1 MDPDFLSYYPCFSLN
16 KKENGYEVVD
26 NENSM
31 KLTLSLDD
39 YNKVLTECK
48 KHPLNKILKGS
59 NLNILDCT
67 CGFSRD
73 AAIIQA
79 LGNSVISI
87 EENPFIMGLVTD
99 AKRRIKNDYTRSI
112 YDRITFRLGNSIDF
126 IRNTNKHFD
135 YIYFDFMFNIH
146 KSSLPSKKEQFL
158 KKIVS
163 NNLTKNLN
171 IIKETVQRV
180 SSKIIIKEY
189 IYSNDY
195 TYFDIINTYREK
207 TVKYHLIQGNR
218 EH

>member
-1 MDPDFLSYYPCFSLN
+1 MRLFC
-16 KKENGYEVVD
+16 
-26 NENSM
+26 
-31 KLTLSLDD
+31 
-39 YNKVLTECK
+39 
-48 KHPLNKILKGS
+48 
-59 NLNILDCT
+59 
-67 CGFSRD
+67 D

-87 EENPFIMGLVTD
+87 EENLYYGSGYRC
-99 AKRRIKNDYTRSI
+99 KRRIKNDYTRSI

-126 IRNTNKHFD
+126 IRNTNRHFD

-171 IIKETVQRV
+171 IVKETVQRV

-195 TYFDIINTYREK
+195 TYFDIINTYKEK